1 VADPTFTPSDVRA
14 DLDRLEKLLKRLAT
28 EYEMFLAGSI
38 RWPPWQRHAEVE
50 AIVRHYAKNP
60 PQRTIERFR
69 FNTMVHRL
77 RTSLERWNRR
87 QRAIEMEGHRARLA
101 GPTARPLEAEDV
113 NRPHVMVETRAS
125 GGKLDAAQLRDLY
138 TSYKNASRARGLPVS
153 GLTYRSFARKVDAAV
168 GQARS
173 HHPGRDVELL
183 LDEVGGKVRLVVRPG
198 APREEE
204 EPVGR

>member
-1 VADPTFTPSDVRA
+1 MADSLFSPTEVRA

-28 EYEMFLAGSI
+28 EYEMFLAGSV
-38 RWPPWQRHAEVE
+38 RWPPWQRQAEVE
-50 AIVRHYAKNP
+50 AIVRHFAKNP
-60 PQRTIERFR
+60 PQRTVDRFR

-77 RTSLERWNRR
+77 RTSLERWGRR

-101 GPTARPLEAEDV
+101 GRAARPIQAEDV
-113 NRPHVMVETRAS
+113 NRPHVMVQMRA
-125 GGKLDAAQLRDLY
+125 GGGCLDATQLRDLY

-153 GLTYRSFARKVDAAV
+153 GLTYRNFARKVDAAV
-168 GQARS
+168 GAARGQ
-173 HHPGRDVELL
+173 HPGRDVELL

>member
-1 VADPTFTPSDVRA
+1 MADSMFTPTDVRA

-38 RWPPWQRHAEVE
+38 KWPPWQRHAEVE

-60 PQRTIERFR
+60 PQRTVERFR

-87 QRAIEMEGHRARLA
+87 QRLIEMEGHRARLA
-101 GPTARPLEAEDV
+101 GPTARPLEAEDIH
-113 NRPHVMVETRAS
+113 RPHVMVETRATA
-125 GGKLDAAQLRDLY
+125 GKLDATQARDLY

-153 GLTYRSFARKVDAAV
+153 GLSYRGFARKLDAAV
-168 GQARS
+168 GQARERY
-173 HHPGRDVELL
+173 PGRDVELL

-198 APREEE
+198 APRKED